1 MNQAAQRAREELE
14 LARAMAEKL
23 ERERQA
29 YRETLDPGRPLV
41 IDPHELS
48 LLRESSDWIGKEYK
62 AEQSMFMAENDAPA
76 IIGSHGQYQ
85 WLTSVDQDISSL
97 LQICPNVL
105 LGKYLAVT
113 SMDSAQLL
121 LTDQEKSDGWWTA
134 EAGRIYMDKPDGTRE
149 DRGKVAYSPRLVSVH
164 GLPYETHECCAGYD
178 EWYVF
183 DQAPAAGEI
192 EVFVNWLGFR
202 LYDPTWLWI
211 IDRFW
216 DHLERL
222 APESYIAEGSVF
234 TFATRNASL
243 FAAAVAGFAAAAKQA
258 PDA

>member
-1 MNQAAQRAREELE
+1 
-14 LARAMAEKL
+14 
-23 ERERQA
+23 
-29 YRETLDPGRPLV
+29 
-41 IDPHELS
+41 
-48 LLRESSDWIGKEYK
+48 
-62 AEQSMFMAENDAPA
+62 MAENCHPA

-85 WLTSVDQDISSL
+85 WLTSVDHDISSL

-105 LGKYLAVT
+105 LDKYLAVT

-134 EAGRIYMDKPDGTRE
+134 EAGRIYMGKPDGTRE
-149 DRGKVAYSPRLVSVH
+149 DRAKVAYSPRLVSVH
-164 GLPYETHECCAGYD
+164 GLPYECCAGYD

-202 LYDPTWLWI
+202 SDESDPESLWF

-216 DHLERL
+216 DHMEKL
-222 APESYIAEGSVF
+222 APESYVAEGSVF
-234 TFATRNASL
+234 HVRHPH
-243 FAAAVAGFAAAAKQA
+243 AGFAAAAKQA